1 MAKKY
6 SMYSPS
12 AELQRRVYRRSR
24 QNPVWAGMAGTF
36 LVLRVIQ
43 RAVARRPEVAAIERL
58 KPGQSVSIT
67 AIAPPTR
74 RQRKA
79 ARRAPSAD

>member
-1 MAKKY
+1 MGKKY

-12 AELQRRVYRRSR
+12 AALQRNLYRRSR
-24 QNPVWAGMAGTF
+24 SHPVWAGMAGTF

-43 RAVARRPEVAAIERL
+43 RAVSRRPEVAAIDRL
-58 KPGQSVSIT
+58 KPGQSISIT

>member
-1 MAKKY
+1 MGKKY
-6 SMYSPS
+6 SMYSPT
-12 AELQRRVYRRSR
+12 AELQRRLYRRSR

-36 LVLRVIQ
+36 LVLRVLR
-43 RAVARRPEVAAIERL
+43 RAASRRPEVAAIDRL
-58 KPGQSVSIT
+58 KPGQSISIT